1 MPDRRRSGTRIAPR
15 GIVAA
20 MRKPPRKK
28 LNLDRETV
36 RARSKFALTRAV
48 DGSDNSECYCPG
60 FTDPN
65 SCVAQ
70 CGI

>member
-1 MPDRRRSGTRIAPR
+1 MPGRRRSGTRIAPR

-20 MRKPPRKK
+20 MRRTPRKK
-28 LNLDRETV
+28 LNLDKETV
-36 RARSKFALTRAV
+36 RALSKFALTRAV
-48 DGSDNSECYCPG
+48 GGSDNSECYCPG
-60 FTDPN
+60 YTDLN